1 MRITISSEEKYKEIE
16 RARMLALYRVI
27 YLMRFLRNIM
37 LFPSSV
43 QLGYNDF
50 D

>member
-1 MRITISSEEKYKEIE
+1 MRIAINSEEKYKEIH
-16 RARMLALYRVI
+16 RARMLLLYRVI

-37 LFPSSV
+37 PFPSSV
-43 QLGYNDF
+43 QPGYNDS